1 MAEPIQKKRRQF
13 CFYYARLCNITE
25 AARRAGF
32 DTDCAYEEGVK
43 TLSMPRYRQLVK
55 RLCSETPLSAKAQ
68 VRAGLERLAFG
79 QSNDAAYLVCAEEL
93 PSPAQL
99 ARLDLYNVS
108 ELKRVKGGGVEV
120 KFFDRQRALERLY
133 ELAAGADNAA
143 AQRELFAAISG
154 SDPDRKEDDDGG
166 A

>member
-1 MAEPIQKKRRQF
+1 MADLTQKQRRKF
-13 CFYYARLCNITE
+13 CSCYARLCSITE

-32 DTDCAYEEGVK
+32 PEESAYEEGVK
-43 TLSMPRYRQLVK
+43 TLSMPRYRRLIQ
-55 RLCSETPLSAKAQ
+55 RLCRDTPLEPATL

-79 QSNDAAYLVCAEEL
+79 AANDAAYLVCAEEF
-93 PSPAQL
+93 PSPQQL
-99 ARLDLYNVS
+99 ASLDLYNVA

-133 ELAAGADNAA
+133 TLASGAESAA
-143 AQRELFAAISG
+143 AQQQLFAAISG
-154 SDPDRKEDDDGG
+154 CTDEKEESGGG

>member
-1 MAEPIQKKRRQF
+1 MAEPIHKKRRQF

-32 DTDCAYEEGVK
+32 TEDCAYEEGIK

-55 RLCSETPLSAKAQ
+55 RLCAEPPLSAEAL

-79 QSNDAAYLVCAEEL
+79 QANDAAYLVCAEEL
-93 PSPAQL
+93 PSPDQL
-99 ARLDLYNVS
+99 AMLDLYNVS

-133 ELAAGADNAA
+133 ELASGADSAA

-154 SDPDRKEDDDGG
+154 ADPAGKEDDGGG